1 MGSADPAAFTTAN
14 LAGRVNC
21 DMNGVWRRGYSGW
34 WTGGE
39 DRVLGSLGSAAWGY
53 AAFSRLGGCGKQP
66 RLETV
71 KFSGTERGRVGR
83 VEKGRWT
90 EDVRQRSKKK

>member
-1 MGSADPAAFTTAN
+1 MEYGVEATV
-14 LAGRVNC
+14 AG
-21 DMNGVWRRGYSGW
+21 GRR
-34 WTGGE
+34 E

-71 KFSGTERGRVGR
+71 KTSSTERGRVGSLER
-83 VEKGRWT
+83 DGGRRT
-90 EDVRQRSKKK
+90 SAEDLRRSK